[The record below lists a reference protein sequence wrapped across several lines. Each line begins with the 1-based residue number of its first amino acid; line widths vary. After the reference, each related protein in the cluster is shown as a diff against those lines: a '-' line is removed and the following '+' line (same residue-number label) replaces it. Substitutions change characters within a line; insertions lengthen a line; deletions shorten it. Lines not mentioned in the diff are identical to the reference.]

1 MTTPRIYKTE
11 AIVLR
16 QRKLGEAGKIITLYT
31 PNYGKLEAVAK
42 GVRRPKSRLGG
53 HLEVLTHSTVM
64 LAQGRNLDVV
74 SQAQTVESFAPLRG
88 DLHRLSRALYTA
100 ELVDRF
106 SPEGAES
113 YQVFQLLVA
122 TLRRLATARNVDTVV
137 RYLEMQLL
145 TLSGFQ
151 PQLARCVNCEQ
162 PLAATPNYFSPA
174 AGGVLC
180 PSCGPEAA
188 GSRTLSLNALKVMRL
203 LQSGSF
209 AEVSRVRVNPALAQE
224 IEMHLRA
231 YLIHVLER
239 DVRSAAFIDRLRR
252 EDFWEPAGASSEK
265 D

>member
-16 QRKLGEAGKIITLYT
+16 QRKLGEAGKIVTLYT
-31 PNYGKLEAVAK
+31 PNYGKLDAVAK
-42 GVRRPKSRLGG
+42 GVRRPKSRLAG
-53 HLEVLTHSTVM
+53 HLEVLTHTAVM
-64 LAQGRNLDVV
+64 LAHGRNLDIVT
-74 SQAQTVESFAPLRG
+74 QAQAMESFAPLRA
-88 DLHRLSRALYTA
+88 DLHRLSRALYAA

-113 YQVFQLLVA
+113 YHVFQLLLA
-122 TLRRLATARNVDTVV
+122 TLRRLTAARNVDTVL
-137 RYLEMQLL
+137 RHLEMQLL

-151 PQLARCVNCEQ
+151 PQLARCVNCERA
-162 PLAATPNYFSPA
+162 LAATPNYFSPA

-188 GSRTLSLNALKVMRL
+188 GSRPLSLNALKVMRL

-209 AEVSRVRVNPALAQE
+209 AELSRVRIGPDLAQE
-224 IEMHLRA
+224 VEMHLRA

-239 DVRSAAFIDRLRR
+239 DVRSVGFIDRLRR
-252 EDFWEPAGASSEK
+252 EGLWEPVGVSS
-265 D
+265 